1 MTPHRVRSA
10 RGRIAVLFASTF
22 LLLGGLVVV
31 VTYVLATRGSTIAVT
46 SVVPS
51 TGGGLTVALA
61 RPGPPGA
68 TQTTATARTRRFRVA
83 PSEIATSLVAH
94 QHSADTRR
102 LLAVSALGLAL
113 TALIAGGL
121 GWLVAGRVLRPLQA
135 ITDKA
140 RTITAGNLDERLEL
154 RGPDDEFR
162 RLGDSF
168 DDLLSRL
175 EASFEAQRRFVANAS
190 HELRTPLTF
199 DRTLL
204 QVALSDPA
212 ASAGTLR
219 AACEELLGSGRE
231 QERLIEALLTLA
243 TSEQAIARL
252 EPVDLA
258 AVAARVTAAASD
270 AGDRDGITVE
280 TSLEPA
286 VAYGDQALIER
297 LVSNLVDN
305 AIAYNVPGGRVEVST
320 SAQDGAGVLIV
331 ANTGMVIASGE
342 IASLFEPF
350 RRLAATRPAQPDGHH
365 GLGLSIVRAIAA
377 SHGATV
383 TAIPRRDGGLE
394 LTARFP
400 AG

>member
-1 MTPHRVRSA
+1 MRPRPVRSA
-10 RGRIAVLFASTF
+10 RARIAVLFASTF
-22 LLLGGLVVV
+22 VLLGGIVVAI
-31 VTYVLATRGSTIAVT
+31 TYGLATRGSTIAVT
-46 SVVPS
+46 SVVPAA
-51 TGGGLTVALA
+51 GGGLTVALA
-61 RPGPPGA
+61 SPTPLGA
-68 TQTTATARTRRFRVA
+68 TQTTASPRLRRFRVS
-83 PSEIATSLVAH
+83 PSRIAASLVAH

-102 LLAVSALGLAL
+102 LLAVSGLGLAL

-121 GWLVAGRVLRPLQA
+121 GWLVAGRVLRPVRA

-140 RTITAGNLDERLEL
+140 RTITAGNLGERLEL
-154 RGPDDEFR
+154 SGPDDEFR

-175 EASFEAQRRFVANAS
+175 ETSFEAQRRFVANAS

-204 QVALSDPA
+204 QVALADPD

-231 QERLIEALLTLA
+231 QERLIDALLTLA
-243 TSEQAIARL
+243 TSEQVIAQH
-252 EPVDLA
+252 ESIDLA
-258 AVAARVTAAASD
+258 AVAARVTAAASE
-270 AGDRDGITVE
+270 AGDRLGVTIK

-286 VAYGDQALIER
+286 IARGDEALVER
-297 LVSNLVDN
+297 LVANLVDN
-305 AIAYNVPGGRVEVST
+305 AVSHNVAGGRVEVRT
-320 SAQDGAGVLIV
+320 SSEEGAGLLVV
-331 ANTGMVIASGE
+331 ANTGMMISPSE

-350 RRLAATRPAQPDGHH
+350 RRLAATRPAQADGHH
-365 GLGLSIVRAIAA
+365 GLGLSIVRAIAS

-383 TAIPRRDGGLE
+383 TAVPRPEGGLE

-400 AG
+400 RA